1 MVLVL
6 AGCRRDVQSI
16 EEPAP
21 TAATVARVGLAEPFI
36 LNRHGD
42 GYGETRV
49 HSIVEPSPTAK
60 SQAAASR
67 NLSLGGSDNAVQESK
82 TAEPVRAAQADES
95 RNLPLGGSDNAVQET
110 KTAEPVRAA
119 QADESRNLSL
129 GGSDNAVQETKTA
142 EPVSAAQADGSRNLS
157 LGGSDNA
164 VQETKTAEPV
174 SAADPVWAPMPR
186 GPEAKTTKSIDRP
199 KFTGCPPGAEMS
211 RRSRMRAAASHRR
224 APAQMAR
231 AEVRRP
237 HHRGWSI
244 VRIVATLLTYW

>member
-1 MVLVL
+1 MRKSVLVAAMVLVL

-16 EEPAP
+16 DEPAP
-21 TAATVARVGLAEPFI
+21 TATTVARVGLAEPFI

-42 GYGETRV
+42 GYGETRA
-49 HSIVEPSPTAK
+49 HSIVEPTPTAK
-60 SQAAASR
+60 SQADASR
-67 NLSLGGSDNAVQESK
+67 NLSLGGN
-82 TAEPVRAAQADES
+82 DE
-95 RNLPLGGSDNAVQET
+95 AVQET

-119 QADESRNLSL
+119 QADASRNLSL
-129 GGSDNAVQETKTA
+129 GGSDEAVQETKTV
-142 EPVSAAQADGSRNLS
+142 EPLRASQADESRNLS

-199 KFTGCPPGAEMS
+199 KFTGCPLRAETS
-211 RRSRMRAAASHRR
+211 RRSRMKAAASHRR

-231 AEVRRP
+231 VGRP
-237 HHRGWSI
+237 
-244 VRIVATLLTYW
+244 

>member
-1 MVLVL
+1 MRKSVLVAAMVLVL

-16 EEPAP
+16 DEPAP
-21 TAATVARVGLAEPFI
+21 TATTVARVGLAEPFI

-42 GYGETRV
+42 GYGETRA
-49 HSIVEPSPTAK
+49 HSIVEPTPTAK
-60 SQAAASR
+60 SHESR
-67 NLSLGGSDNAVQESK
+67 NLSLGGSDEAVQETK
-82 TAEPVRAAQADES
+82 TVEPLRASQADAS
-95 RNLPLGGSDNAVQET
+95 RNLSLGGSDNAVQET

-119 QADESRNLSL
+119 QADE
-129 GGSDNAVQETKTA
+129 
-142 EPVSAAQADGSRNLS
+142 SRNLS

-211 RRSRMRAAASHRR
+211 RRSRMKAAASHRR

-231 AEVRRP
+231 AEVGRP
-237 HHRGWSI
+237 HHRGWS
-244 VRIVATLLTYW
+244 VARIVATLLTYW

>member
-1 MVLVL
+1 MRKSVLVAAMVLVL

-16 EEPAP
+16 DEPAP
-21 TAATVARVGLAEPFI
+21 TATTVARVGLAEPFI

-42 GYGETRV
+42 VYGETRA
-49 HSIVEPSPTAK
+49 HSIVEPTPTAK
-60 SQAAASR
+60 SQADASR
-67 NLSLGGSDNAVQESK
+67 NLS
-82 TAEPVRAAQADES
+82 
-95 RNLPLGGSDNAVQET
+95 LGGSDNAVQET

-119 QADESRNLSL
+119 QADE
-129 GGSDNAVQETKTA
+129 
-142 EPVSAAQADGSRNLS
+142 SRNLS

-211 RRSRMRAAASHRR
+211 RRSRMKAAASHRR

-231 AEVRRP
+231 VGRP
-237 HHRGWSI
+237 HDRGWF
-244 VRIVATLLTYW
+244 VVARIVVTLHQYGLYW

>member
-1 MVLVL
+1 MRKSVLVAAMVLVL

-16 EEPAP
+16 DEPAP
-21 TAATVARVGLAEPFI
+21 TATTVARVGLAEPFI

-42 GYGETRV
+42 VYGETRA
-49 HSIVEPSPTAK
+49 HSIVEPTPTAK
-60 SQAAASR
+60 SQADASR
-67 NLSLGGSDNAVQESK
+67 NLSLGGSDEAVQK
-82 TAEPVRAAQADES
+82 TKTVEPLRASQADE
-95 RNLPLGGSDNAVQET
+95 
-110 KTAEPVRAA
+110 
-119 QADESRNLSL
+119 
-129 GGSDNAVQETKTA
+129 
-142 EPVSAAQADGSRNLS
+142 SRNLS

-211 RRSRMRAAASHRR
+211 RRSRMKAAASHRR

-231 AEVRRP
+231 VGRP
-237 HHRGWSI
+237 HDSGWF
-244 VRIVATLLTYW
+244 VVARIVVTLHQYGLYW

>member
-1 MVLVL
+1 MRKSVLVAAMVLVL
-6 AGCRRDVQSI
+6 AGCRRDVESI
-16 EEPAP
+16 DEPAP
-21 TAATVARVGLAEPFI
+21 TATTVVRVGLAEPSI
-36 LNRHGD
+36 QNRHGD
-42 GYGETRV
+42 GYGETRA
-49 HSIVEPSPTAK
+49 HSIVEPTPTAK
-60 SQAAASR
+60 SQADASR
-67 NLSLGGSDNAVQESK
+67 NLSLGESDS
-82 TAEPVRAAQADES
+82 
-95 RNLPLGGSDNAVQET
+95 AVQET

-129 GGSDNAVQETKTA
+129 GGSDEAVQETKTV
-142 EPVSAAQADGSRNLS
+142 EPLRASQADESRNLS

-211 RRSRMRAAASHRR
+211 RRSRMKAAASHRHAR
-224 APAQMAR
+224 AQMAR
-231 AEVRRP
+231 AEVGRP
-237 HHRGWSI
+237 HHRGWSV

>member
-1 MVLVL
+1 MRKSVLVAAMVLVL

-16 EEPAP
+16 DEPAP
-21 TAATVARVGLAEPFI
+21 TATTVARVGLAEPSI

-42 GYGETRV
+42 GYGETRA
-49 HSIVEPSPTAK
+49 HSIVEPTPTAK
-60 SQAAASR
+60 SQADA
-67 NLSLGGSDNAVQESK
+67 
-82 TAEPVRAAQADES
+82 
-95 RNLPLGGSDNAVQET
+95 
-110 KTAEPVRAA
+110 
-119 QADESRNLSL
+119 SRNLSL
-129 GGSDNAVQETKTA
+129 GGSDNAVQETKMA
-142 EPVSAAQADGSRNLS
+142 EPVRAAQADASRNLS

-164 VQETKTAEPV
+164 VQETEPV

-211 RRSRMRAAASHRR
+211 RRSRMKAAASHRR

-231 AEVRRP
+231 AVGRP
-237 HHRGWSI
+237 HHRGWSV